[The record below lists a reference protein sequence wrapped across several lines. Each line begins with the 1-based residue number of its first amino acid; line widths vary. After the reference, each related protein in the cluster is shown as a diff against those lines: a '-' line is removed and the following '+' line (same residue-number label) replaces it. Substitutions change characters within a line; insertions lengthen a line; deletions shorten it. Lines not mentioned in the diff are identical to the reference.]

1 MVPRTFASL
10 HVIFITSMLL
20 CDRIRSLQPASPRN
34 AFRCLCSHV
43 RCYACGMKPCGNTC
57 PRLVMLLV
65 QGKFQQALK
74 IMTVG
79 SGTDVPQHIRDKE
92 PHACI
97 QLFCELANVKISYAR
112 AETDLRKRGALLLEA
127 SQTIDKARVIDPRD
141 QMVHLSNAHLLF
153 AQVCT
158 GATRA
163 VL

>member
-1 MVPRTFASL
+1 MCPEVSQVL
-10 HVIFITSMLL
+10 HVILVNSMLL
-20 CDRIRSLQPASPRN
+20 CDRIRSLQPAIPKS
-34 AFRCLCSHV
+34 AFRCLCLHV
-43 RCYACGMKPCGNTC
+43 RCYACGMKPCGSTC
-57 PRLVMLLV
+57 PGLVMLLV

-158 GATRA
+158 GATRE